1 MGAAVPRKAVVER
14 QRRVFDDFLKVD
26 ELFVAHE
33 QIDGKL
39 GAAQRRLICERGDAA
54 AVLIFNAERRAVV
67 LVEQFRA
74 PALVGRRRDDP
85 QTADGWVVETIAGM
99 IDAGETPE
107 AAAIRET
114 REETGYQL
122 QRVELIGK
130 FFSSPGGMSERI
142 FLYFAEVSDA
152 DRSGQGGGV
161 DGEDVRVIHMATEEL
176 FARLQRGTIDDA
188 KLCLATYWLKSR
200 LQPATS

>member
-1 MGAAVPRKAVVER
+1 MGAAMPRKAVIER

-26 ELFVAHE
+26 EVFVAHE

-39 GAAQRRLICERGDAA
+39 GGAQRRLICERGDAA
-54 AVLIFNAERRAVV
+54 AVLIFNTDRRAVV
-67 LVEQFRA
+67 
-74 PALVGRRRDDP
+74 LVGRRRDDP
-85 QTADGWVVETIAGM
+85 QTADGWIVETIAGM

-114 REETGYQL
+114 HEETGYQL
-122 QRVELIGK
+122 RRIELIGK

-161 DGEDVRVIHMATEEL
+161 DGEDLCVIHMATEEL
-176 FARLQRGTIDDA
+176 FGRLQRGTIDDA
-188 KLCLATYWLKSR
+188 KLCVAAYWLKSR

>member
-1 MGAAVPRKAVVER
+1 VPRKAVIER
-14 QRRVFDDFLKVD
+14 QRRVFDDDFLKVD

-39 GAAQRRLICERGDAA
+39 APAQRRLVYERGDAA
-54 AVLIFNAERRAVV
+54 AVLIFNAERVAVV
-67 LVEQFRA
+67 LVEQFRV

-85 QTADGWVVETIAGM
+85 QTADGWMVETIAGT

-152 DRSGQGGGV
+152 DRSGQGGGI
-161 DGEDVRVIHMATEEL
+161 DGEDMRVVHMATEEL
-176 FARLQRGTIDDA
+176 FGRLQRGTIDDA
-188 KLCLATYWLKSR
+188 KLCLAAYWLKSR
-200 LQPATS
+200 RQKATS

>member
-1 MGAAVPRKAVVER
+1 MSKSTASWG
-14 QRRVFDDFLKVD
+14 
-26 ELFVAHE
+26 
-33 QIDGKL
+33 G
-39 GAAQRRLICERGDAA
+39 AQRRLICERGDAA
-54 AVLIFNAERRAVV
+54 AVLIFNTDRRAVV
-67 LVEQFRA
+67 LVEQFRV

-85 QTADGWVVETIAGM
+85 QTADGWIVETIAGM

-114 REETGYQL
+114 HEETGYQL
-122 QRVELIGK
+122 RRIELIGK

-161 DGEDVRVIHMATEEL
+161 DGEDLCVIHMATEEL
-176 FARLQRGTIDDA
+176 FGRLQRGTIDDA
-188 KLCLATYWLKSR
+188 KLCVAAYWLKSR